1 MGDNAEEF
9 SLELRGEGD
18 GGIGGVLREESD
30 GRVGPHIEALDG
42 EFSADGGD
50 DDITIAGGET
60 AIHYQNV
67 SVTYAGANHAFA
79 ACADEVGG
87 GRVAD
92 AELIQIEC
100 SVELAHG
107 RAGEACGN
115 GFVEEGDTG
124 AVVFGGLAHGAVG
137 MIACMRE
144 KFNQNGIYT

>member
-30 GRVGPHIEALDG
+30 GGVRPHVEALDG
-42 EFSADGGD
+42 EFPADGGD
-50 DDITIAGGET
+50 DDIAVAGGET
-60 AIHYQNV
+60 AVHYQNI
-67 SVTYAGANHAFA
+67 SVAYAGSYHALA
-79 ACADEVGG
+79 ACADKVGG

-92 AELIQIEC
+92 AELIQIER

-107 RAGEACGN
+107 RAGEAGGN

-124 AVVFGGLAHGAVG
+124 AVFFRSRIHSSVG
-137 MIACMRE
+137 MIALPC
-144 KFNQNGIYT
+144 